1 VGVIPLPELVVV
13 LVVALV
19 VLGWRTLRE
28 IVRLRSARR
37 TGTVRQLRE
46 AQHADTQRTR
56 VRLIASCVVFMIISV
71 PLILR
76 IVPPN
81 GIYGFRTALTQS
93 NSAIWYQANAFDGWA
108 LLIASAISATVLM
121 LLPSTARRSVVW
133 AAFLLPVFGALAASF
148 VYLNSLVASRP
159 L

>member
-1 VGVIPLPELVVV
+1 MGVVPLPELFVV

-28 IVRLRSARR
+28 VIQLRNARR
-37 TGTVRQLRE
+37 AGTVRQLRE

-56 VRLIASCVVFMIISV
+56 ARLIASCVLFIIISV

-81 GIYGFRTALTQS
+81 GSYGFRTALTQS

-121 LLPSTARRSVVW
+121 FLPPTARRSLVW
-133 AAFLLPVFGALAASF
+133 AAFLLPVFGAVAASF